1 MCYAFWTNYEV
12 GTASFQMTEQYA
24 WVPQIGLNWTL
35 SVDGVSMPLVLLA
48 GLVTTL
54 AILAAWQVD
63 HKPRLFYFLM
73 LVLYAAQIGV
83 FVAQDI
89 ILFFIMWEIELVPVY
104 LLVSIWGG
112 QRRRYAATKFLLYTA
127 AASIFILIAGLAM
140 AFYGDTVTFDM
151 AALANKTYPI
161 SLSILRILS

>member
-1 MCYAFWTNYEV
+1 MTDHFPWLTAIVLLPLVASLLIPVLPDKTGKLVRWYALGIALADFALMCYAFWMNYEV

-73 LVLYAAQIGV
+73 LVLYAAQIG
-83 FVAQDI
+83 
-89 ILFFIMWEIELVPVY
+89 
-104 LLVSIWGG
+104 
-112 QRRRYAATKFLLYTA
+112 
-127 AASIFILIAGLAM
+127 
-140 AFYGDTVTFDM
+140 
-151 AALANKTYPI
+151 
-161 SLSILRILS
+161 